1 MTTVLLA
8 SMIRRKFHFP
18 ASSLCSSRSLLS
30 LTTSSHSSRYFFSSS
45 SKGTKDDEPP
55 SPSTVLASAFIDTNS
70 RSIGQVI
77 FLNSSKSGQAILL
90 SLAIGDPTLSVF
102 AALGAATANA
112 SAQLC
117 GLEANSLENGLWGYN
132 GALIGCA
139 ASAFGPSF
147 FPLAVTSTLVGAA
160 ATPLLAASLKKTLS
174 IPQWTWSFNAIALT
188 SLLQSRPLIQN
199 TVTVENAIENTT
211 GIVDLALSPIVG
223 ISQIFV
229 VESYLTGAGIIG
241 AIGMYSPKL
250 ALHALG
256 GSVIGSI
263 IGIFSGADVSNVAMG
278 LWGYNSAL
286 TSMAVGTF
294 FVNSREAIA
303 LSAFGA
309 ASSAALF
316 GAMQPVFGM
325 HGVPCLTL
333 PFCTVASVCFLLE
346 GQVPGLAL
354 AKDPHSPEKNV

>member
-1 MTTVLLA
+1 MDRVLLA
-8 SMIRRKFHFP
+8 VFRRNHP
-18 ASSLCSSRSLLS
+18 LAASSTRHPRFPISFTASLHRPRHFL
-30 LTTSSHSSRYFFSSS
+30 SSS
-45 SKGTKDDEPP
+45 SKGKGDDES
-55 SPSTVLASAFIDTNS
+55 SPSSTVFKSEFVNTNS
-70 RSIGQVI
+70 RAIGQVI

-90 SLAIGDPTLSVF
+90 SLAIGDPTLSAF
-102 AALGAATANA
+102 AALGAATANS
-112 SAQLC
+112 SAKLF
-117 GLEANSLENGLWGYN
+117 GLETNSLENGLWGYN

-139 ASAFGPSF
+139 VSAFGPSF

-160 ATPLLAASLKKTLS
+160 ATPLLAASLKNALTT
-174 IPQWTWSFNAIALT
+174 PQWTWSFNAIALT
-188 SLLQSRPLIQN
+188 SLLQSRPLIQSS
-199 TVTVENAIENTT
+199 VAVESSVENTT
-211 GIVDLALSPIVG
+211 RFVDLALSPIVG

-256 GSVIGSI
+256 GSIIGSI
-263 IGIFSGADVSNVAMG
+263 TGILSGADLSSVAMG

-286 TSMAVGTF
+286 ASMAIGTF
-294 FVNSREAIA
+294 FVHSRETIA

-333 PFCTVASVCFLLE
+333 PFCTVASMCFLLE
-346 GQVPGLAL
+346 GQVPGLVL
-354 AKDPHSPEKNV
+354 AKEPHSPEKNT